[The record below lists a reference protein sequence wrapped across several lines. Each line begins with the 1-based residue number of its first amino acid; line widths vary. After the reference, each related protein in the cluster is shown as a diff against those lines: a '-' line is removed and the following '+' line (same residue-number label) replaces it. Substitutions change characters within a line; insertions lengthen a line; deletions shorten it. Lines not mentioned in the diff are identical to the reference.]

1 MSEGPF
7 TDDMVRHFVMTLQT
21 QDAIQKHGVK
31 MAEFLAEAA
40 IASEKAGR
48 GSAMYALGQWSELIK
63 DHAARLIREKKAK
76 PDAPKLSAPDVIE
89 GKNG

>member
-40 IASEKAGR
+40 IASVSG
-48 GSAMYALGQWSELIK
+48 
-63 DHAARLIREKKAK
+63 
-76 PDAPKLSAPDVIE
+76 P
-89 GKNG
+89 N